1 MRVPEYLLWPSIV
14 VLLLP
19 ALRGVQAGKCPRVCV
34 CDSKKLTIA
43 CVGKNLTQVPPT
55 IDEIT
60 VKLDLRR
67 NVLGELVRAA
77 FTDTPYLTHLD
88 LRRCRIHTVREGAFR
103 GLARLVQLHLTYNDI
118 DILHQESF
126 DGLSSLKH
134 LFLDH
139 NRIEEIRP
147 GAFSQMGSLK
157 LLSLAHNRLIYIP
170 NMGFQGLLNLRM
182 LRLSHNSLNNLDT
195 EAFAGLLSLT
205 RLSLDH
211 NELQFFPTATMSR
224 LVALT
229 HLDFS
234 SNPMTYL
241 GEMSVSMAKLTHLS
255 LAHMAL
261 QDLSV
266 AALSLS
272 PHLSHLDLSHNQLH
286 YLQPLTGPSQL
297 RSLNLTANALWCTC
311 VLLELR
317 VWARAGEIT
326 LHGTCSSPP
335 HLSDQPLEGVLEQD
349 LRCRRQDGVRRAEEE
364 EEEWGTQTVVTAAP
378 KRNDKCP
385 ENCLCE
391 PEAQHVSCEE
401 RSLTKVPRGFH
412 ANTLLL
418 DMRGNHFHYLPSNS
432 FRDVPKV
439 VSLHLDGCKI
449 QEVLDGAFRGLKEL
463 IYLYL
468 SNNELS
474 SLGSSVFAGTQQLM
488 YLHLDGNRLSQF
500 PSVAMLAHVP
510 KLQELHL
517 ERNRITKLEPAGLL
531 SPIPTLRGLYLTNN
545 SISTAVP
552 KALDPASN
560 LEILHLGANELAE
573 VPIDVLGHAPRL
585 IELCLSGNTIH
596 WIAPKAFQEVGGS
609 LMHLYLDGQ
618 GLKKMSQEALAGL
631 GPALLSL
638 SLEGNQLENLPDLSP
653 LTGLRHLTLYG
664 NPLMCDCSLLPLHRW
679 MEQTGVNLSA
689 VCGYP
694 AELRGQNVMEVDVFR
709 NCTTEKHYTATN
721 STNLR
726 KTVQTTKPK
735 PMLPSAVTGNPPK
748 RKHRPTKTK
757 PLVKPS
763 KSDSTKSG
771 KSESSLKKNKIV
783 L

>member
-1 MRVPEYLLWPSIV
+1 ETSPRASTRMRVPEYLLWPSIV

-103 GLARLVQLHLTYNDI
+103 GLARLNTQ
-118 DILHQESF
+118 SF
-126 DGLSSLKH
+126 SCNPKTPNLSDSV
-134 LFLDH
+134 FLS
-139 NRIEEIRP
+139 RCIC
-147 GAFSQMGSLK
+147 LC
-157 LLSLAHNRLIYIP
+157 
-170 NMGFQGLLNLRM
+170 QGLLNLRM

-211 NELQFFPTATMSR
+211 NELQ

-297 RSLNLTANALWCTC
+297 RSLNLTGNTQIAQ
-311 VLLELR
+311 
-317 VWARAGEIT
+317 G
-326 LHGTCSSPP
+326 PKP
-335 HLSDQPLEGVLEQD
+335 LSRTRKINSYTPLEGVLEQD

-618 GLKKMSQEALAGL
+618 GLKKEALAGL

-664 NPLMCDCSLLPLHRW
+664 NPLMCDCSLLPLHRLDTH
-679 MEQTGVNLSA
+679 TGVNLSA